1 MRVKLANGTTLSPS
15 FLPTNE
21 FRDYGYPLITG
32 VANKTSARGDLVV
45 VAVNATLPKSEWSTY
60 YRPAYSGVMVNATL
74 SVSDGNGNTGTL
86 PLRFIVTDTTKSFT
100 PTIFYNASKAAIA
113 NGSRVNLGDVV
124 ALNLAVVTYGGRT
137 LSFTNGFSI
146 RVYNVTRL
154 GLNEYTSL
162 FDIRR

>member
-1 MRVKLANGTTLSPS
+1 VRVKLANGTTLSPS